1 MFEAIHGSGTRM
13 VKEGRIKYADP
24 SSIIRAAGMLL
35 EHIGYVDKASRLFK
49 ALEICTQ
56 TEKKLVMTG
65 RDTGATSEQFA
76 DYIMET
82 IQKL

>member
-1 MFEAIHGSGTRM
+1 
-13 VKEGRIKYADP
+13 
-24 SSIIRAAGMLL
+24 MLL
-35 EHIGYVDKASRLFK
+35 EHIGYTEEAKKLFK

-56 TEKKLVMTG
+56 TEKKLVVTG
-65 RDTGATSEQFA
+65 RDTGCTSEQFA